1 MKRLKKEDSTLQ
13 QYALIAQIII
23 AFSVA
28 VVWIFRFDNI
38 VLEFQK
44 FGIPDLLRNVVGA
57 AKISLSTL
65 LILGIWYPPVVVA
78 ASLLMAFLMLCA
90 QVAHFRVSHPWFKRL
105 PSLGLLL
112 LSLFVAAVHRGLIS
126 S

>member
-1 MKRLKKEDSTLQ
+1 MY
-13 QYALIAQIII
+13 QYALIAQVII

-28 VVWIFRFDNI
+28 VVWIFRLDNI

-44 FGIPDLLRNVVGA
+44 FGIPALLRNVVGA

-65 LILGIWYPPVVVA
+65 LILGIWYPPVVVP

-90 QVAHFRVSHPWFKRL
+90 QLAHFKVRHPWHKHL

-112 LSLFVAAVHRGLIS
+112 LSLFVAAVHRGVIT
-126 S
+126 